1 MTAYPLATLA
11 PIVDSAGISVPSYED
26 IYNSLIESFKLIYG
40 TDLYV
45 APDSQDGQLIA
56 VFAKAVFDSNQTAVA
71 VFQSFSPTYAQTAGL
86 SSVVKINGI
95 QRLIATKSTVDLTLI
110 GQVGT
115 VILNGKASNSSGDVW
130 ELPASII
137 IPITGSITVTAT
149 AAEAGAIQAPI
160 DTIQKIATPTKGWQ
174 SVTNSSPAVIGNP
187 VEADAE
193 LRKRQTISTALP
205 ALSILAGT
213 IGTVASIDGVSKYK
227 IYEND
232 SNTVDSDGIPAH
244 HICVVV
250 EGGDSQLIA
259 DAIATRKTPG
269 TGTYGTTSIPSYD
282 PCGVVNVI
290 NFYRPTTASI
300 TVEITI
306 TPFTNYNT
314 PTTDLIKTA
323 VSQSLMAL
331 EIGDD
336 VYIHKLYV
344 PANLPTI
351 PEGDTFDITQIRVAK
366 NGGGFGTS
374 NISNT
379 FNELVSCLV
388 ADVTV
393 IIL

>member
-11 PIVDSAGISVPSYED
+11 PTVDSSGISVPSYED
-26 IYNSLIESFKLIYG
+26 VYNSLIESFKLIYG

-56 VFAKAVFDSNQTAVA
+56 VFAKAIFDSNQTAVA
-71 VFQSFSPTYAQTAGL
+71 IFQSFSPTYAQNAGL

-95 QRLIATKSTVDLTLI
+95 QRLVATKSTVDLTLI

-115 VILNGKASNSSGDVW
+115 VVLNGKASSSSGDVW
-130 ELPASII
+130 ELPPSVT
-137 IPITGSITVTAT
+137 IPVTGSITVTAT

-174 SVTNSSPAVIGNP
+174 SVTNSAPAVIGNP
-187 VEADAE
+187 IETDAE

-205 ALSILAGT
+205 ALSILAST
-213 IGTVASIDGVSKYK
+213 IGAVARIDGVSKYK

-232 SNTVDSDGIPAH
+232 TNSTDSDGIPAH
-244 HICVVV
+244 SISVVV

-259 DAIATRKTPG
+259 DAIAFRKTPG
-269 TGTYGTTSIPSYD
+269 TGTHGTTSVPSYD
-282 PCGVVNVI
+282 PCGVVNII
-290 NFYRPTTASI
+290 NFFRPTPALI

-306 TPFTNYNT
+306 SPFNT
-314 PTTDLIKTA
+314 YSTTTADLIKAA
-323 VSQSLMAL
+323 VSQSLMVL

-344 PANLPTI
+344 PANLPTV
-351 PEGDTFDITQIRVAK
+351 PEGATFDITQIRVAK
-366 NGGGFGTS
+366 NGGGFGTG

-388 ADVTV
+388 TDVTV
-393 IIL
+393 IVL